1 MLNLG
6 PPALNPLKPLILKL
20 RFSNCSGFS
29 GPPPTASVGTTRRNM
44 NPRAVGSAFEHRPL
58 NALCAK
64 GAIR

>member
-1 MLNLG
+1 MRKSG
-6 PPALNPLKPLILKL
+6 SARAKPAKVANPEL

-29 GPPPTASVGTTRRNM
+29 GPPPTASVGTIGRNM
-44 NPRAVGSAFEHRPL
+44 NPRTVGSAFEHRPL